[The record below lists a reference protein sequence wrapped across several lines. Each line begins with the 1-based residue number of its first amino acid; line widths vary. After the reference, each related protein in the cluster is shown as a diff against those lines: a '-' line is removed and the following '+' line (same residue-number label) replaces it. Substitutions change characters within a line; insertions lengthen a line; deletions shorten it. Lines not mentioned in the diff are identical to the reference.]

1 MPTELH
7 WVDVPWPGRLALA
20 ARPRGGDWLEDE
32 MAAGRRGGVDV
43 VVSLLEPEEEREL
56 GLAREGAVAREHG
69 LQFRSIPIADRQVP
83 VSRTAFI
90 VSLDAL
96 EHELASGSNL
106 VVHCRQ
112 GIGRTGV
119 VAACL
124 MVGHGIAPEI
134 ALRLL
139 GETRGVPMPETAEQ
153 RQWIEH
159 FAEAAIL
166 AR

>member
-7 WVDVPWPGRLALA
+7 WVDGPWPGRLALA

-32 MAAGRRGGVDV
+32 MAAWHRDGIDI
-43 VVSLLEPEEEREL
+43 VVSLLESEEERDL
-56 GLAREGAVAREHG
+56 GLACEGDVARQQG

-90 VSLDAL
+90 AKLDAL
-96 EHELASGSNL
+96 ERELASGRSL

-124 MVGHGIAPEI
+124 LVGHGMAPES
-134 ALRLL
+134 ALRSL
-139 GETRGVPMPETAEQ
+139 GDARGVTMPETAEQ
-153 RQWIEH
+153 RRWIED
-159 FAEAAIL
+159 FAEAAVPV
-166 AR
+166 R